1 MRNWNNKRR
10 KNKLK
15 NKLEMK
21 RKKNNEDFK
30 KKIID

>member
-1 MRNWNNKRR
+1 MRNWNSKRR

-15 NKLEMK
+15 NTLEMK
-21 RKKNNEDFK
+21 KKKNNEDFK